1 MEFGPIL
8 RSMSRNKVRYGLIV
22 AEVAL
27 TLAIVAN
34 CVNLIGG
41 AKRDMAKESGFD
53 DDNIVW
59 VRSTPFAEAF
69 KEDGY
74 LDNGVHADLATLRA
88 VPGVRAASN
97 TYFLPWQG
105 GGSSM
110 ESRVAGSKSEFLR
123 NQVYNA
129 DESTVDALGAH
140 LVAGRNFRHDEIDI
154 ETQRL
159 RDLGKKNRDRTAD
172 GRVTDVFTQEILI
185 TRAYA
190 ELAFKDPA
198 PLGKE
203 LEDNDGDRYR
213 IVGVIDRFYN
223 PYGWPIHEYAIFFPN
238 HSRSF
243 QGGASYLV
251 RVDPGKMATVRPQLE
266 KALLASNAGRNIR
279 VQEVSQIKERFQS
292 QSALLIRIL
301 SLVIGLLLFVTS
313 LGIVGLTV
321 FSVSERTRQIGTRR
335 ALGAQR
341 ADILRYFLLENW
353 LVTTMGL
360 VLGVGLAYAL
370 NVALVARGNGTR
382 IDPML
387 VVLGVALLWVAGL
400 AATFFPARRGAR
412 VAPAVATRNV

>member
-34 CVNLIGG
+34 CVNLIRD
-41 AKRDMAKESGFD
+41 ARKDMAKESGFD
-53 DDNIVW
+53 DKNIVN
-59 VRSTPFAEAF
+59 VRSTPFNEAF

-74 LDNGVHADLATLRA
+74 LDNALHADLATLRA
-88 VPGVRAASN
+88 IPGVRAASN

-110 ESRVAGSKSEFLR
+110 ESRVAGSKGEYLR
-123 NQVYNA
+123 NQIYNA
-129 DESTVDALGAH
+129 DESTVDALGAN
-140 LVAGRNFRHDEIDI
+140 LVAGRNFTHPEIDQ
-154 ETQRL
+154 ESVRL
-159 RDLGKKNRDRTAD
+159 RELGKKNRDRTPD
-172 GRVTDVFTQEILI
+172 GRVTEAFIQDVLI

-203 LEDNDGDRYR
+203 LEDNDGDRYHV
-213 IVGVIDRFYN
+213 IGVIDRFYN
-223 PYGWPIHEYAIFFPN
+223 PYGWPIHEYALFYPN
-238 HSRSF
+238 HNRSF
-243 QGGASYLV
+243 QGGSGYLV
-251 RVDPGKMATVRPQLE
+251 RVEPGKMATVRPQIE
-266 KALLASNAGRNIR
+266 KAMLASNAGRNIR
-279 VQEVSQIKERFQS
+279 VQEISQIKEGFQS
-292 QSALLIRIL
+292 QSALLIKIL
-301 SLVIGLLLFVTS
+301 SLVIGMLLFVTS

-321 FSVSERTRQIGTRR
+321 FSVAERTRQIGTRR
-335 ALGAQR
+335 ALGAQK

-360 VLGVGLAYAL
+360 ILGVGLAYAL
-370 NVALVARGNGTR
+370 NVALVTRGSGTR

-387 VVLGVALLWVAGL
+387 VVMGVAFLWAAGL